1 MYKTRLKPLK
11 SERKHSPAEIRAYWK
26 GYGAGLT
33 GLDSFT
39 SKNANLLLDPYY
51 LGRDNGALRMSVLR
65 GLLDGQLARRK
76 KMKSKRK

>member
-1 MYKTRLKPLK
+1 M

-51 LGRDNGALRMSVLR
+51 LDSDNDALQMSVLR
-65 GLLDGQLARRK
+65 GLTDGQRARRK